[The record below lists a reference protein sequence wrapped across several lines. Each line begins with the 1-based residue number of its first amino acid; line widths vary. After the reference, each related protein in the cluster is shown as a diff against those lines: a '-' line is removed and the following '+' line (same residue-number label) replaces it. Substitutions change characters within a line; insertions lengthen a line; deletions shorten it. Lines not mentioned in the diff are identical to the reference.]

1 MITQEY
7 VGLGAGASY
16 LQVGGEPALPGLA
29 PLFEYPDE
37 LLAGQVFYWQMRLAP
52 LCAAASAE
60 LGPFLAWLLSSDSGE
75 VEETYVRTFLVTPV
89 CAPYASVHLFG
100 EESFRRAELMAG
112 LRSAY
117 ARVGLVEGRELPDH
131 LALLLRLVGRVDGEE
146 LDDLVGYCLRPA
158 VASMARRLEKTENPY
173 RHALRAV
180 VKLLEWGGEPEAL

>member
-1 MITQEY
+1 MSTQEY
-7 VGLGAGASY
+7 VGLDARPSCPY
-16 LQVGGEPALPGLA
+16 VGGEPALPGLS

-37 LLAGQVFYWQMRLAP
+37 LLVGNVFYWQMRLAP
-52 LCAAASAE
+52 RCAAASAE
-60 LGPFLAWLLSSDSGE
+60 LGPFLAWLLSADPGE

-112 LRSAY
+112 LRSTY
-117 ARVGLVEGRELPDH
+117 ARVGLAEGRELPDH
-131 LALLLRLVGRVDGEE
+131 VALLLRLTGRVDGEE

-158 VASMARRLEKTENPY
+158 LVSMARRLEPTENPY
-173 RHALRAV
+173 RHALRAI